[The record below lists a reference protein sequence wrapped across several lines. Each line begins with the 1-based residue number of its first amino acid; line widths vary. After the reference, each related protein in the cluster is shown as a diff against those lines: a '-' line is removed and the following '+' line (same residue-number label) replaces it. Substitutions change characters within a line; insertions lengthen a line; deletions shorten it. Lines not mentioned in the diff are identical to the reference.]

1 MYVEV
6 PGRVELRGAGV
17 RNQDAIS
24 MYLNKWATVTVID
37 GVDGLVTKLP
47 DMHLIGVHI

>member
-6 PGRVELRGAGV
+6 PGRVKLRGAGV
-17 RNQDAIS
+17 RNKDAIS
-24 MYLNKWATVTVID
+24 MYLNEWATVID